1 MSIAIAT
8 AGMPHAP
15 VADGP
20 APAGGLLRRGLNAVG
35 SAAVWLFGVASLLLG
50 LAVLSSVLVG
60 QFIVLGYLLEASGRV
75 ARSGRLRDGFVG
87 VRTAARLGG
96 VALGCAVLWLPLYAM
111 SIYAEN
117 AAIIDPGGAAARQ
130 WQLWLMVLAVLY
142 AIHVAAA
149 CLRSAQFRYF
159 LWPFNIVWVVRRA
172 LRGGMYPEA
181 RDRLWEFVVS
191 LRLPYYFWLGL
202 RGFAGALLWLLLPVA
217 LLGLGHTS
225 PILGILGAA
234 MLAIVVQYL
243 PVLQARFAR
252 DDRLRACQELRAARE
267 DYCRAPIALAL
278 AISLQLAAAVP
289 LYLLKIEM
297 IPRDLIFLEGL
308 VFLVF
313 MFPARLAMGWAY
325 GRATHREAPRHWVF
339 RWLGRLLVWP
349 AIVGYVIVVSLSP
362 HLGWQG
368 VSTLYQQHAFLLPVP
383 FVNWGE

>member
-1 MSIAIAT
+1 MSTATTTPDPPLAPEKHARAIVVVT
-8 AGMPHAP
+8 IF
-15 VADGP
+15 
-20 APAGGLLRRGLNAVG
+20 RRGVNLLGQAVE
-35 SAAVWLFGVASLLLG
+35 WLFGVASLLLG

-60 QFIVLGYLLEASGRV
+60 QFLVLGYLLEASGRV
-75 ARSGRLRDGFVG
+75 ARSGRVRDGFVG

-96 VALGCAVLWLPLYAM
+96 IALGAGLLWLPLYAM

-130 WQLWLMVLAVLY
+130 WHLWLTVLAVLY

-149 CLRSAQFRYF
+149 CLRGGQFRYF
-159 LWPFNIVWVVRRA
+159 LWPLNILWLARQ
-172 LRGGMYPEA
+172 LTRGGTYSEA

-191 LRLPYYFWLGL
+191 LRLPYYFWLGA
-202 RGFAGALLWLLLPVA
+202 RGFVGSLVWLLLPVT

-225 PILGILGAA
+225 PILGILGAV

-252 DDRLRACQELRAARE
+252 DDRLRAYRELRAARAE
-267 DYCRAPIALAL
+267 YCRAPIALAL
-278 AISLQLAAAVP
+278 ATSLQLAAAVP

-308 VFLVF
+308 VFLLF

-325 GRATHREAPRHWVF
+325 GRATTRRRGTGSAAGWGACSCGPRWSATSSWSSRLNTSVGKASPRSISSTRSCF
-339 RWLGRLLVWP
+339 RCR
-349 AIVGYVIVVSLSP
+349 S
-362 HLGWQG
+362 
-368 VSTLYQQHAFLLPVP
+368 
-383 FVNWGE
+383 